1 MKEEFNKKEMSE
13 KIIMLLENS
22 RGDFSYVKS
31 AYLKACFE
39 LRNKFKYTDKII
51 EYNNCIAAYE
61 TELAFE
67 QGIKDNLNYFNNPSI
82 SIILNN
88 NYYDTDIENV
98 IRQKTEGIIAE
109 RQKLVK
115 LLPGSLIPIYDAV
128 IEYTAFL
135 DTYIPKLAHY
145 YGFVYGNTLLKT
157 KISDY
162 SPDFNICKKYKD
174 WLSSYLDIDLEGKNN
189 ALL

>member
-1 MKEEFNKKEMSE
+1 MKEKFKKKEMSE
-13 KIIMLLENS
+13 KIIMLLES
-22 RGDFSYVKS
+22 SCKDFKGIKT
-31 AYLKACFE
+31 AYAEACAE
-39 LRNKFKYTDKII
+39 LRSKFEYTDRII

-67 QGIKDNLNYFNNPSI
+67 QGIKDNLNYFNNPNK
-82 SIILNN
+82 ILSDD
-88 NYYDTDIENV
+88 YYSVLENI

-115 LLPGSLIPIYDAV
+115 LLPGSLISIYDAV